1 MRNDSFSIMQVFCC
15 FYVTLWALPIADA
28 CAKDYLL
35 QAGDTLELSVAGAP
49 ELRQRIPVNVQGV
62 ASFPLVGDIEA
73 AGKSLIEI
81 RARVQEA
88 LPTKESRLRTGD
100 GREVPVIVSPQAIDV
115 VIAEYRPVYLNG
127 DVSKPGE
134 VAYRPGLT
142 IRQAIALGGGYDV
155 MRLRM
160 NNPFLE
166 QADLR
171 GEYESQ
177 WLEFAKEQ
185 AHIARLRAEL
195 AGQMQLDQKS
205 LIQMPISRAAA
216 DKILDNER
224 ELLHVRRTD
233 FANQKNFL
241 TRVLEKQG
249 QRIDMLVEAEGKE
262 QEGTRDDTEDLNRL
276 QEARGRGLVP
286 LTRVIEGK
294 RLLLYSS
301 SRALQTG
308 ITLSQADRDRADIER
323 QLERLETDHR
333 SQVLAELQQAEV
345 NLAEIRTRLEAAS
358 TKLAYVGMVRSQLV
372 NGSESKPDL
381 TIVRSNGQRSDYI
394 QANEETELLPGDVVE
409 VALNSGILPKP
420 GARAE
425 K

>member
-1 MRNDSFSIMQVFCC
+1 MRLTSWLCITFFA
-15 FYVTLWALPIADA
+15 FPIANIH
-28 CAKDYLL
+28 AKDYVI
-35 QAGDTLELSVAGAP
+35 QSGDTLELSVAGAP

-62 ASFPLVGDIEA
+62 ASFPLVGDIQA
-73 AGKSLIEI
+73 AGKSLNEV
-81 RARVQEA
+81 RSKVQET
-88 LPTKESRLRTGD
+88 LPTKEFRLRATD

-134 VAYRPGLT
+134 IAYRPGLT
-142 IRQAIALGGGYDV
+142 VRQAIALGGGYDV

-166 QADLR
+166 QADIR

-195 AGQMQLDQKS
+195 AGQSSLDQKAFAD
-205 LIQMPISRAAA
+205 LPIARTAA
-216 DKILDNER
+216 DNILSNER
-224 ELLHVRRTD
+224 ELLLVRRAD

-249 QRIDMLVEAEGKE
+249 QRIDMLAEAEGKE
-262 QEGTRDDTEDLNRL
+262 QEGARDDTEDLNRL
-276 QEARGRGLVP
+276 QDARGRGLVP

-301 SRALQTG
+301 SRALQTS
-308 ITLSQADRDRADIER
+308 IALTQADRDRADIER
-323 QLERLETDHR
+323 QLEKLETDHR

-345 NLAEIRTRLEAAS
+345 NLAEIRARLEASS
-358 TKLAYVGMVRSQLV
+358 TKLVYVGMVRSQLV
-372 NGSESKPDL
+372 NGSDSRPEL
-381 TIVRSNGQRSDYI
+381 TIVRSNGQGSDYI

-409 VALNSGILPKP
+409 VALTSGLMPKP
-420 GARAE
+420 GAHAQR
-425 K
+425 

>member
-1 MRNDSFSIMQVFCC
+1 MRNDSFSIVQLFCC
-15 FYVTLWALPIADA
+15 LWITSYALPTTDA
-28 CAKDYLL
+28 HAKDYLI

-73 AGKSLIEI
+73 AGKSLKEV
-81 RARVQEA
+81 RSKVQET
-88 LPTKESRLRTGD
+88 LPTKEFRLRTSE
-100 GREVPVIVSPQAIDV
+100 GREIPVIVSPQAIDV
-115 VIAEYRPVYLNG
+115 VIVEYRPVYLNG

-142 IRQAIALGGGYDV
+142 VRQAIALGGGYDV

-166 QADLR
+166 QANLR

-195 AGQMQLDQKS
+195 AGQPQLDRKS
-205 LIQMPISRAAA
+205 MIDLPITKDAAE
-216 DKILDNER
+216 KIVNNES
-224 ELLHVRRTD
+224 ELLNVRLTD
-233 FANQKNFL
+233 LTNEKDHL
-241 TRVLEKQG
+241 TRILEKQG
-249 QRIDMLVEAEGKE
+249 QRIGMLTEAESKE
-262 QEGTRDDTEDLNRL
+262 QEGARDDSEDLNRL
-276 QEARGRGLVP
+276 QDARGRGLVP
-286 LTRVIEGK
+286 LTRVAEGK

-301 SRALQTG
+301 SRALETG
-308 ITLSQADRDRADIER
+308 IALTQADRDRADVER
-323 QLERLETDHR
+323 QLEKLETDHR

-372 NGSESKPDL
+372 NGSDNKPEL
-381 TIVRSNGQRSDYI
+381 SIIRSGEQRNEYI
-394 QANEETELLPGDVVE
+394 EASEETELRPGDVVE
-409 VALNSGILPKP
+409 VALTAGLIPKP
-420 GARAE
+420 GAHAQ

>member
-1 MRNDSFSIMQVFCC
+1 MRNDSFSIMQLICC
-15 FYVTLWALPIADA
+15 LCVTFFALLNAEA
-28 CAKDYLL
+28 HAKNYLI

-73 AGKSLIEI
+73 AGKSLIEV
-81 RARVQEA
+81 RAKVQEM
-88 LPTKESRLRTGD
+88 LPTKEFRLRAND

-142 IRQAIALGGGYDV
+142 VRQAIALGGGYDV

-171 GEYESQ
+171 SNYESQ

-195 AGQMQLDQKS
+195 AGQTQLDRKS
-205 LIQMPISRAAA
+205 LIDLPVTRETAE
-216 DKILDNER
+216 KILNNES
-224 ELLHVRRTD
+224 ELLDVRRTE
-233 FANQKNFL
+233 FTNQKTHL
-241 TRVLEKQG
+241 TRLLEKQG
-249 QRIDMLVEAEGKE
+249 QRIGMLTEAEGKE
-262 QEGTRDDTEDLNRL
+262 QEGARDDSEDLNRL
-276 QEARGRGLVP
+276 QDARGRGLVP
-286 LTRVIEGK
+286 LTRVTEGK

-308 ITLSQADRDRADIER
+308 IALTQADRDRADVER
-323 QLERLETDHR
+323 QLEKLETDHR
-333 SQVLAELQQAEV
+333 SEVLAELQQAEV
-345 NLAEIRTRLEAAS
+345 NLAEIRTRLEAGS
-358 TKLAYVGMVRSQLV
+358 TKLVYVGIVRSQLI
-372 NGSESKPDL
+372 NGSDSKPEL
-381 TIVRSNGQRSDYI
+381 TIVRASESGNEYI
-394 QANEETELLPGDVVE
+394 EATEETELRPGDVIE
-409 VALNSGILPKP
+409 IALTSGLVPKP
-420 GARAE
+420 GTHAG